1 MLVFNPLPELNATIS
16 LGKQRMLQTYLH
28 LAESNAR
35 QRVFASLSGYSE
47 HLVPLEHFQRPP
59 ALGVYF
65 WQGIGEDLGNHFA
78 YDWTRPLKAWGEPFT
93 AKQCGPA
100 VQEFFINTWRRS
112 CEEKTTTPIRF
123 PEICLALQ
131 RHSASLGAE
140 LWRRLQAMEA
150 WVELQASTPRGPAGL
165 RCQAALPSAEVKG
178 SVTAW
183 DVELEASREM
193 HLEML
198 VLRPIIVGWK
208 EGYKGRTYKIQ
219 GSSGPRRVKPGF
231 SQVSWQPAA
240 PIPVQ
245 PYDEVGWGA
254 FVEIGNL
261 SAYPADPKREAACV
275 GARGCEGDICVFDT
289 WPEEWMAGFQMHK
302 ASMRTARAAP
312 PARAQKF
319 FQVMEALDIS
329 EFVESSSSYEELLT
343 LRHRLEHPDLGLFED
358 KIRLRRELL
367 PAAGVEA
374 TPSIHLSY
382 DDFDVAR
389 FLHGRSSYVVKPSHM
404 SESQHVFVIKDGLN
418 LLHSTW
424 FASPARNSVQEIQ
437 AVVDGFPQHKAK
449 DWECRALL
457 GARPGV
463 IVEELVLATKAEL
476 PGKYMVDEYK
486 FYTSWG
492 ETILAENIIFSSGV
506 MMEISRDGQ
515 ILTAKDGCPP
525 ACLAPCFREMV
536 RMADQVAT
544 YARTDFLR
552 VDILV
557 QGNCEALYVSEVE
570 LFPASDFSPALKEAV
585 AQRWRSGYGG
595 GGLGGIGVGGLRA
608 LRREGHGANGE
619 TAGKGRCINQ
629 PEHRWRLS
637 CISTGL
643 AQTKVRAEASAA
655 IKKVSSAG
663 DDYYRILGVDKGA
676 TDDEIKKAYRRL
688 ALRLHP
694 DKCQE
699 PGAEEAFKQVG
710 EAFSVLSDADKRQ
723 KYDRFGVDALRGG
736 GGGGADFSPEDLF
749 EAFFAGA
756 NGGMPGMGRTFTRA
770 GPGTFVFT
778 SGPGGGFSFGGGAG
792 MRQRRPRQQEEEEP
806 SEVPSWAAPLQAFA
820 AALGPM
826 LPLVLIL
833 AFFFFITV
841 VSVLVQV
848 LMTRMIYILP
858 VVYLTEGKTRTFL
871 LISVIAAA
879 MVGIL

>member
-1 MLVFNPLPELNATIS
+1 
-16 LGKQRMLQTYLH
+16 
-28 LAESNAR
+28 
-35 QRVFASLSGYSE
+35 
-47 HLVPLEHFQRPP
+47 
-59 ALGVYF
+59 
-65 WQGIGEDLGNHFA
+65 
-78 YDWTRPLKAWGEPFT
+78 
-93 AKQCGPA
+93 
-100 VQEFFINTWRRS
+100 
-112 CEEKTTTPIRF
+112 
-123 PEICLALQ
+123 
-131 RHSASLGAE
+131 
-140 LWRRLQAMEA
+140 MEA

-302 ASMRTARAAP
+302 ASMRTAPLAAAP
-312 PARAQKF
+312 PRAQKF

-536 RMADQVAT
+536 RMAEQVAT

-570 LFPASDFSPALKEAV
+570 LFPASDFSPALK
-585 AQRWRSGYGG
+585 
-595 GGLGGIGVGGLRA
+595 
-608 LRREGHGANGE
+608 
-619 TAGKGRCINQ
+619 AG
-629 PEHRWRLS
+629 
-637 CISTGL
+637 
-643 AQTKVRAEASAA
+643 
-655 IKKVSSAG
+655 
-663 DDYYRILGVDKGA
+663 
-676 TDDEIKKAYRRL
+676 
-688 ALRLHP
+688 
-694 DKCQE
+694 
-699 PGAEEAFKQVG
+699 
-710 EAFSVLSDADKRQ
+710 
-723 KYDRFGVDALRGG
+723 
-736 GGGGADFSPEDLF
+736 
-749 EAFFAGA
+749 
-756 NGGMPGMGRTFTRA
+756 
-770 GPGTFVFT
+770 
-778 SGPGGGFSFGGGAG
+778 
-792 MRQRRPRQQEEEEP
+792 
-806 SEVPSWAAPLQAFA
+806 WAP
-820 AALGPM
+820 
-826 LPLVLIL
+826 
-833 AFFFFITV
+833 
-841 VSVLVQV
+841 
-848 LMTRMIYILP
+848 
-858 VVYLTEGKTRTFL
+858 
-871 LISVIAAA
+871 
-879 MVGIL
+879 